1 MEQNGSIFKWITF
14 PPIVAIA
21 TISATRSLSSILSVE
36 PVDPSLWTLHGLAFI
51 VISALYGLF
60 IIHGFNRGLLP
71 LQVMAQGVLLCP
83 LALTMGARMIQWL
96 GVVFAICGA
105 VVLVNAYHET
115 QCIPDPET
123 EAEEEEEPPELRIPV
138 PFALTDGSGII
149 RSVSDAMLEA
159 AHLSR
164 EEVLNRSISVL
175 LAPGEE
181 TVTLNGKTWAVLQ
194 KPMEDDRYYFQLN
207 EKAEEDKQAQAGEL
221 GLTEPATRL
230 QTFRYAMLRLDEEL
244 YRTRRYRRTLATALI
259 RLVFSASAEKDPVT
273 QEAFNACCAL
283 MRDNLRTSD
292 TAARSGERDV
302 LLVLPE
308 CPAAAVDVVIQKL
321 LALINSLTPS
331 YAVLLDVTTLHVSAV
346 FDGTEDLPSA
356 KLLLDQL
363 SLAMARKYTLNT

>member
-1 MEQNGSIFKWITF
+1 
-14 PPIVAIA
+14 
-21 TISATRSLSSILSVE
+21 
-36 PVDPSLWTLHGLAFI
+36 
-51 VISALYGLF
+51 
-60 IIHGFNRGLLP
+60 
-71 LQVMAQGVLLCP
+71 
-83 LALTMGARMIQWL
+83 
-96 GVVFAICGA
+96 
-105 VVLVNAYHET
+105 
-115 QCIPDPET
+115 
-123 EAEEEEEPPELRIPV
+123 
-138 PFALTDGSGII
+138 
-149 RSVSDAMLEA
+149 
-159 AHLSR
+159 
-164 EEVLNRSISVL
+164 
-175 LAPGEE
+175 
-181 TVTLNGKTWAVLQ
+181 
-194 KPMEDDRYYFQLN
+194 MEDDRYYFQLN

-259 RLVFSASAEKDPVT
+259 RLVFSANAEKDPVT

-363 SLAMARKYTLNT
+363 SLAMARKYTLNTCWAP